1 MFPYPIFNSLFLIL
15 FIMQGHVVTAQII
28 LTDTTDDFYISAFH
42 MDFFEDTTR
51 EITFQQVQ
59 HAQFGTPG
67 SPLLK
72 NTHPSSAYWIRFT
85 VQNLSEKNSGQVLEA
100 LTPNLYLL
108 ELWIPDSKEQVKKY
122 TTGLSQNRLK
132 SYSHKNYVFDL
143 PSDIESYTVYIRVL
157 SPNITGLEF
166 KIHSRQAFMR
176 YALNEYLLLGI
187 YYGILLIMLVYNML
201 VFLTNR
207 ERVYLFYCMY
217 LMSCIFLSL
226 SEDGLGVEHI
236 WQRYATIN
244 IYFCRYLAPS
254 LFLISFV
261 LYARSFLNLSQN
273 FPLASKTALAGAL
286 LFPGANIIRLL
297 SGDSN
302 LFNLEDYYLVPF
314 LIVFAASVYIYLK
327 GYKSA
332 RFFII
337 GYITVF
343 ICMVVLQLRLHRII
357 ESNIFTVYIFNFGV
371 LIETVILSFALADRL
386 RMIRREKQK
395 SDQLLLERLQENS
408 RLEKA
413 LLRELREKNELSE
426 KVNRELEDKVQQRT
440 EALLLKTG
448 ELTKANE
455 KLAIY
460 SQKLTDMNIQLDL
473 DNWHLKKE
481 VKKER
486 TARIIHEELSYED
499 FSKTFADNNT
509 CLRYLENQKWASH
522 YRCKKCGHEKYTSK
536 IFSRKCTRCNYIESP
551 TAHTL
556 FHGIKIPLNKAFFI
570 VYASNCKGKKMTL
583 EEMST
588 LLDIGKNTCWDFRK
602 KIKARMVEKKKSL
615 RVNEVESWEV
625 LIPD

>member
-1 MFPYPIFNSLFLIL
+1 
-15 FIMQGHVVTAQII
+15 
-28 LTDTTDDFYISAFH
+28 
-42 MDFFEDTTR
+42 
-51 EITFQQVQ
+51 
-59 HAQFGTPG
+59 
-67 SPLLK
+67 
-72 NTHPSSAYWIRFT
+72 
-85 VQNLSEKNSGQVLEA
+85 
-100 LTPNLYLL
+100 
-108 ELWIPDSKEQVKKY
+108 
-122 TTGLSQNRLK
+122 
-132 SYSHKNYVFDL
+132 
-143 PSDIESYTVYIRVL
+143 
-157 SPNITGLEF
+157 
-166 KIHSRQAFMR
+166 
-176 YALNEYLLLGI
+176 
-187 YYGILLIMLVYNML
+187 
-201 VFLTNR
+201 
-207 ERVYLFYCMY
+207 
-217 LMSCIFLSL
+217 
-226 SEDGLGVEHI
+226 
-236 WQRYATIN
+236 
-244 IYFCRYLAPS
+244 
-254 LFLISFV
+254 
-261 LYARSFLNLSQN
+261 
-273 FPLASKTALAGAL
+273 
-286 LFPGANIIRLL
+286 
-297 SGDSN
+297 
-302 LFNLEDYYLVPF
+302 
-314 LIVFAASVYIYLK
+314 
-327 GYKSA
+327 
-332 RFFII
+332 
-337 GYITVF
+337 
-343 ICMVVLQLRLHRII
+343 MVVLQLRLHRII

-413 LLRELREKNELSE
+413 LVRELREKNELSE